1 MKAKSRRRMHHMHPE
16 VQDII
21 DYEFINQDIDNY
33 VKLDI
38 LFYELDRVE
47 KTLEASGT
55 PYVFID
61 PEEAAIS
68 VENGRRRFEGYRD
81 WITEKISE
89 NRADLPVPEEFDKL
103 DDLYNSLVDVLW
115 RDDLH
120 ATVILT
126 LAQIVIVRGLDA
138 YCEQNN

>member
-1 MKAKSRRRMHHMHPE
+1 MLPE

-38 LFYELDRVE
+38 LFYELDRLE
-47 KTLEASGT
+47 KTLKVSGT
-55 PYVFID
+55 PYVFLD
-61 PEEAAIS
+61 PDEADIS
-68 VENGRRRFEGYRD
+68 VTDGKREFEKYSD

-89 NRADLPVPEEFDKL
+89 NRADLPVPEESDKL
-103 DDLYNSLVDVLW
+103 DDLYNSLIDVLW

-138 YCEQNN
+138 YCEENN